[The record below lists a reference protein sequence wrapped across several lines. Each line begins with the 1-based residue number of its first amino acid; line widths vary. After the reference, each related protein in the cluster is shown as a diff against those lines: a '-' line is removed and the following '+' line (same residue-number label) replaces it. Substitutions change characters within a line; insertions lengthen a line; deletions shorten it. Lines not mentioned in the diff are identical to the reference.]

1 MRTLKMKK
9 QMSKVVYL
17 LTTEGCEAC
26 KIMERIL
33 RTVHEDM
40 LYNFS
45 IEVINFKDAP
55 EWIKINVP
63 LHDFPTTVFVEND
76 VIKYHSTGTMTVRK
90 LLDIIQDIHFN

>member
-1 MRTLKMKK
+1 
-9 QMSKVVYL
+9 MSKVVYL

-26 KIMERIL
+26 KIMGSIL
-33 RTVHEDM
+33 RTVREDL
-40 LYNFS
+40 LYTFS

-63 LHDFPTTVFVEND
+63 LHDFPTMVFVENN
-76 VIKYHSTGTMTVRK
+76 VIKYHTTGTMTVRK